1 MAIEIPFETAAGPST
16 GGAGNYRAAA
26 DEKGR
31 TRWKTVGKVNSD
43 LELSNGAIEVPL
55 KGIPSR
61 GARIFRLLL
70 TLLPMVLLLMMMMM
84 MIVMR
89 IKVYTIAFISSVSV
103 IVPSKCE

>member
-61 GARIFRLLL
+61 GARIFRLWN
-70 TLLPMVLLLMMMMM
+70 TDRRHHTYV
-84 MIVMR
+84 
-89 IKVYTIAFISSVSV
+89 TTGSFIF
-103 IVPSKCE
+103 E